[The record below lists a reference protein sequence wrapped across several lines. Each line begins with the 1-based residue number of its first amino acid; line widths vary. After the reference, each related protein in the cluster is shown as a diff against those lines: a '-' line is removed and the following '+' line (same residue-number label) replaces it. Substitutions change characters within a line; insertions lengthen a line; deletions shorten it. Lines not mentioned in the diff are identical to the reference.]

1 MIVPAFVKVLRNVK
15 KPALVKVPLLVSEP
29 DCSVKLPEPLLMSVP
44 SFKVAPPFKVVE
56 PLFINCPPAVMVKG
70 AKD

>member
-15 KPALVKVPLLVSEP
+15 KPALVKVPLLVREP
-29 DCSVKLPEPLLMSVP
+29 DCNVKLPELLLMSVP
-44 SFKVAPPFKVVE
+44 LFTVVPAFKVVD